1 MTAPPLQLE
10 LLNPGSLALCR
21 AYNTAYPDSYW
32 EPPPPAARTARVDP
46 PAGHQDDFAILYL
59 GVHVAATAAEARLLQ
74 QDVRRQWF
82 ISRDSAKHYA
92 LATYTLAKPAV
103 LLPIDGPNQ
112 AGLGLDPVTMAFE
125 DDYAS
130 SRAMA
135 LRIHQQFDGRIDGFT
150 WESFRAERIGRVV
163 ALFHHRKA
171 YVGLQVLTTK
181 PHPPLL
187 DSPEWQ
193 AFETQYPG
201 IEIRDA

>member
-21 AYNTAYPDSYW
+21 AYNSAYPDSYW

-125 DDYAS
+125 DDHGVDVRHPTRNLATVGDL
-130 SRAMA
+130 A
-135 LRIHQQFDGRIDGFT
+135 
-150 WESFRAERIGRVV
+150 
-163 ALFHHRKA
+163 A
-171 YVGLQVLTTK
+171 YVQSLRVE
-181 PHPPLL
+181 
-187 DSPEWQ
+187 PERTRPYV
-193 AFETQYPG
+193 A
-201 IEIRDA
+201 